1 MSFKKLVLFGLGW
14 LASLMANASGLQV
27 APTSLTLPPAQS
39 ADGLWLS
46 NTGEGVVHAQVRVFR
61 WTQDQNGD
69 QLTPSR
75 EVLVSPPMIELAAG
89 DRQLI
94 RVIRT
99 GAPPADAEASYR
111 VVIDE
116 LPVAAGPDKGVQF
129 VLRYSVPVFMAP
141 SGGAPTTQLA
151 WKLVR
156 EGNLAML
163 EVNNAGGLH
172 AQLADLKFT
181 NTQGKSTDVHPGLL
195 GYVLPGARM
204 RWQLKTPPAAFGSGG
219 GSMDALINGSAT
231 QQTLPPIEPTR

>member
-1 MSFKKLVLFGLGW
+1 MSLKKLASLGLGW
-14 LASLMANASGLQV
+14 SLALLAHASGLQV
-27 APTSLTLPPAQS
+27 APTSLTLPATQN

-46 NTGEGVVHAQVRVFR
+46 NTGDAVVHAQVRVFK
-61 WTQDQNGD
+61 WTQDKDGD

-75 EVLVSPPMIELAAG
+75 EVLVSPPMIELAAS

-99 GAPPADAEASYR
+99 GAPPADAEATYR

-141 SGGAPTTQLA
+141 AGAVAPQLD
-151 WKLVR
+151 WKMVR
-156 EGNLAML
+156 EGSQAVL
-163 EVNNAGGLH
+163 EVGNSGSMH

-181 NTQGKSTDVHPGLL
+181 NAQGKSTDVHPGLL
-195 GYVLPGARM
+195 GYVLPGAKR
-204 RWQLKTPPAAFGSGG
+204 RWPLKTPPNTFGGGG

-231 QQTLPPIEPTR
+231 QQTLPPIEPAR